1 MNTYLRMAA
10 CAAALL
16 GASCVYAEPQADSV
30 RIKAPVKVVV
40 EAGEFDDY
48 AYSYD
53 LSNGERISFLRRGQH
68 YFAHLDGQART
79 ALHPRGEGVFVTD
92 SGARV
97 EFSDK
102 GATLTI
108 RNYERLAIGAG
119 LPENTVMMA
128 QR

>member
-1 MNTYLRMAA
+1 MKTLLAMAA

-16 GASCVYAEPQADSV
+16 GASCAYAEPQADSV
-30 RIKAPVKVVV
+30 QIKAPVKVAV
-40 EAGEFDDY
+40 EPGEFDDY

-53 LSNGERISFLRRGQH
+53 LSNGERIAFSRRGQH
-68 YFAHLDGQART
+68 YFARLDGQAKT

-92 SGARV
+92 TGARV
-97 EFSDK
+97 EFADQ
-102 GATLTI
+102 GATLVI